1 MYLIDEYETSESF
14 SVMLGAIAR
23 KTGNLEEVWPKG
35 PKVHIDALYAL
46 SETNM
51 HLRNV
56 SVRSAVPYGEDQ
68 NSFFF
73 TAAMIEMLQSLSKCK
88 TLSELSLD
96 SGKYDEEPITMRL
109 PSVADACVRLR
120 GRTTSVQLDGKEC
133 NPWTE

>member
-68 NSFFF
+68 NSYFYSRHDRDV
-73 TAAMIEMLQSLSKCK
+73 AV
-88 TLSELSLD
+88 TLKMQD
-96 SGKYDEEPITMRL
+96 S
-109 PSVADACVRLR
+109 VRAF
-120 GRTTSVQLDGKEC
+120 S
-133 NPWTE
+133 